1 MQGTAGIVLLNSLLP
16 KDTQLPTNR
25 EIGKKEFMATMRK
38 FAQKH
43 PQLYKERIHQIVA
56 LAEKMAFYLGSNV
69 GMSDL
74 AYNEKALNRTIKRVE
89 KQVGKAKSDDERRKI
104 LVRAFE
110 QAIKDLEQY
119 VPSQSEMLQQ
129 VRSSARGKPA
139 QLARMAVSPFYAVD
153 MSERPKPIF
162 IKSNFIKGLNPSEYF
177 HIASQGRLASV
188 KTANATAEPGEFG
201 KVLVAN
207 TDEMVVTMRDCG
219 TKNGICMDPK
229 DHHIVGRFEAG
240 TNKLIDE
247 AYWKQLKNSKRSCVK
262 VRSPVTCEAPRGVCA
277 MCYGLKP
284 NGKLPDIGDEV
295 GIIAAQAIGEPLTQ
309 MVLGTKHSVKAKE
322 ESSTLSGMKGF
333 KTIVNSPDKFT
344 GKATVAPLSGRVV
357 RIDKA
362 PQGGHY
368 VYIGSDKNRVYVD
381 DGVKVAVKQ
390 GDFVYKGEPISSGV
404 VTVKDVLK
412 HLGVGAA
419 RKHEADLLHSTF
431 LNSAG
436 RDLDKRHFE
445 VVARGHLDVGKT
457 EDGELTG
464 VNAMLKHYPH
474 YKKRALLTADVIGKY
489 LGENVDIFIK
499 GTLIDDYIYE
509 LMKRKGIHTIYITDE
524 KPPVKPVYKTLV
536 MRPNFGRNLF
546 GRLNYRYLKK
556 AISEEIKT
564 GHGFADKDIISG
576 RERHTA
582 HR

>member
-1 MQGTAGIVLLNSLLP
+1 MKGTAGIVLLNSVLP
-16 KDTQLPTNR
+16 KDVQLPTDR
-25 EIGKKEFMATMRK
+25 EIGKREFMHTMRR
-38 FAQKH
+38 FAEKH
-43 PQLYKERIHQIVA
+43 PQLYKERVHEIVA
-56 LAEKMAFYLGSNV
+56 LAEKMAYHLGSNV
-69 GMSDL
+69 GMRDL
-74 AYNEKALNRTIKRVE
+74 AYNEKLLDRTIRSVE
-89 KQVGKAKSDDERRKI
+89 QRIKKAKSDDEKRKI
-104 LVRAFE
+104 LIRAFDK
-110 QAIKDLEQY
+110 AIKDLEKY
-119 VPSQSEMLQQ
+119 VPSDNEMLQQ
-129 VRSSARGKPA
+129 VQSSSRGKPA
-139 QLARMAVSPFYAVD
+139 QLARMAVSPFYAVGMD
-153 MSERPKPIF
+153 ERPKPVM
-162 IKSNFIKGLNPSEYF
+162 IKNNFIKGLKPSEYF
-177 HIASQGRLASV
+177 HVASQGRLASV

-207 TDEMVVTMRDCG
+207 ADDMVITMRDCG

-229 DHHIVGRFEAG
+229 DHHIVGRYEAG

-247 AYWKQLKNSKRSCVK
+247 AYWKRLKNSGKSCVR
-262 VRSPVTCEAPRGVCA
+262 VRSPITCEAPRGVCA

-295 GIIAAQAIGEPLTQ
+295 GIIAAQSIGEPLTQ
-309 MVLGTKHSVKAKE
+309 MVLSTKHSVKAKDDD
-322 ESSTLSGMKGF
+322 SGLTGMKGF
-333 KTIVNSPDKFT
+333 KTIVNSPDKFA
-344 GKATVAPLSGRVV
+344 GKASVSPVSGRVI

-368 VYIGSDKNRVYVD
+368 VYIGSDKNKVYVD
-381 DGVKVAVKQ
+381 DSVVLAVKQ
-390 GDFVYKGEPISSGV
+390 GDFVYKGQALSSGL
-404 VTVKDVLK
+404 VTVKDVMK

-419 RKHEADLLHSTF
+419 RKHEADLLHRTF
-431 LNSAG
+431 LDSAG

-445 VVARGHLDVGKT
+445 IVARGHLDVGKT

-464 VNAMLKHYPH
+464 VNAMLKNYPH
-474 YKKRALLTADVIGKY
+474 YKKKVLLTPDVIGKY
-489 LGENVDIFIK
+489 LGDNVDIFIK

-509 LMKRKGIHTIYITDE
+509 LMKRKGVRNIYVTDQ

-556 AISEEIKT
+556 ALADEIKF
-564 GHGFADKDIISG
+564 GKGFEDKDIISG